1 MSLYLSKVNLLASQA
16 LDYRAIRQDLI
27 ASNLA
32 NIDTPYYRSRDISFD
47 QTLLREKQRIMGD
60 KNSELKLAKTDG
72 AHLDPLSNESLD
84 RAVLFFRDGHLARND
99 GNSVDLDVETSE
111 MSKNS
116 IMYNALVGAMKKNSG
131 ILRNAI
137 DTAGRLQ

>member
-1 MSLYLSKVNLLASQA
+1 MSLYLSKANLLASQA
-16 LDYRAIRQDLI
+16 LDYRAMRQDLI

>member
-16 LDYRAIRQDLI
+16 LDYRAMRQDLI